1 MQGYIGEGLDLF
13 SGVVGELVS
22 IGLPLNKT
30 PVTFR
35 VHKLSKYRW
44 KLCNFVILLIVDEMI
59 KL

>member
-13 SGVVGELVS
+13 FGVVGELVY

-35 VHKLSKYRW
+35 VYKLSKYRW
-44 KLCNFVILLIVDEMI
+44 KLCNFVILLIVD
-59 KL
+59 